1 MNQAIREFKELIGRS
16 SELLA
21 IPEKQASHRVEG
33 KWSRKEV
40 LGHLIDSASNNHQRF
55 VRLQL
60 ETGLRLPGYAQNEW
74 VQRQN
79 YQGRDWSD
87 LVALW
92 LAYNRHLQHVVEN
105 LDAPSLAHTWHSPK
119 GEVSLEFIIADYL
132 RHLRHHLEQILIK
145 DGSAAMA
152 L

>member
-1 MNQAIREFKELIGRS
+1 MHQTIHEFEALLVRS

-21 IPEKQASHRVEG
+21 IQEEQASQRTG
-33 KWSRKEV
+33 DSKWSRKEI

-79 YQGRDWSD
+79 YQGRAWSD
-87 LVALW
+87 LVTLW
-92 LAYNRHLQHVVEN
+92 LAYNRHLKHVVEN
-105 LDAPSLAHTWHSPK
+105 LDTASLGHTWHSPH
-119 GEVSLEFIIADYL
+119 GEISLEFTIADYL
-132 RHLRHHLEQILIK
+132 RHMRHHLEQIIGE
-145 DGSAAMA
+145 DAAA
-152 L
+152 IPR